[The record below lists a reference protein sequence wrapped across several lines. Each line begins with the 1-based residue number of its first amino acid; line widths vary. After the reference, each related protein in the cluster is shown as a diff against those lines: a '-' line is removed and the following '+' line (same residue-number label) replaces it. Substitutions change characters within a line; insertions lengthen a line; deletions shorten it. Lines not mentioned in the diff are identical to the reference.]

1 MLRTHYPLTEGKCA
15 HNKPRSFFL
24 QAQGEPSMPRGA
36 SYLKYVTPLD
46 AFQEAV
52 GNIIPTLSI
61 LQHNV
66 YCIVS
71 QIGGN
76 YKGQVQLNT
85 LISTAA
91 KGEKTII

>member
-1 MLRTHYPLTEGKCA
+1 MLK
-15 HNKPRSFFL
+15 
-24 QAQGEPSMPRGA
+24 RG
-36 SYLKYVTPLD
+36 YFRIHCD
-46 AFQEAV
+46 RDM
-52 GNIIPTLSI
+52 
-61 LQHNV
+61 

-91 KGEKTII
+91 KGEKAII